1 MSIRA
6 TFATL
11 AAALLI
17 MMAGLFY
24 IMTLIVDNQLDYVAE
39 KTRQY
44 ESYKLADQL
53 RQSSDDLTRMART
66 YAVTGDPRYEQYY
79 DQILAI
85 RDGKIARPA
94 NYDRIYWDLILDPRD
109 MPVAMGEPVSLQT
122 LMKQAN
128 FTDDEF
134 EILTEAQN
142 NSDQLVAVELRATRR

>member
-1 MSIRA
+1 
-6 TFATL
+6 
-11 AAALLI
+11 
-17 MMAGLFY
+17 
-24 IMTLIVDNQLDYVAE
+24 
-39 KTRQY
+39 
-44 ESYKLADQL
+44 
-53 RQSSDDLTRMART
+53 MART

-142 NSDQLVAVELRATRR
+142 NSDQLVALELRATRR

>member
-44 ESYKLADQL
+44 ESY
-53 RQSSDDLTRMART
+53 
-66 YAVTGDPRYEQYY
+66 
-79 DQILAI
+79 
-85 RDGKIARPA
+85 
-94 NYDRIYWDLILDPRD
+94 N
-109 MPVAMGEPVSLQT
+109 LQT
-122 LMKQAN
+122 
-128 FTDDEF
+128 
-134 EILTEAQN
+134 
-142 NSDQLVAVELRATRR
+142 S

>member
-1 MSIRA
+1 
-6 TFATL
+6 
-11 AAALLI
+11 
-17 MMAGLFY
+17 
-24 IMTLIVDNQLDYVAE
+24 
-39 KTRQY
+39 
-44 ESYKLADQL
+44 
-53 RQSSDDLTRMART
+53 MART
-66 YAVTGDPRYEQYY
+66 YAVTGDPRYEQHY

-142 NSDQLVAVELRATRR
+142 NSDQLVALELRATRR